1 MPGVRGDA
9 GPTRHRS
16 VPSNHVPGQSCAET
30 RGAPSWYAA
39 TALDG
44 LPTRLAWLP
53 ARLARP
59 RFIDRE
65 GAAGQGRAVEGVNG
79 RLRRAV
85 VRHFD
90 EAKAPRPTG
99 FTVGHD
105 PDRIDAAIRLEELA
119 EVLLRGSKSQVT
131 HKDIHA
137 TFSRGTDVHLHSGIP
152 PSPDI

>member
-16 VPSNHVPGQSCAET
+16 VPANTVPGQSCTET

-39 TALDG
+39 TALGG

-65 GAAGQGRAVEGVNG
+65 GAASQGRAVEGVNG
-79 RLRRAV
+79 RLLPAGVRRL
-85 VRHFD
+85 D
-90 EAKAPRPTG
+90 EAQSPRTARS
-99 FTVGHD
+99 TC
-105 PDRIDAAIRLEELA
+105 R
-119 EVLLRGSKSQVT
+119 
-131 HKDIHA
+131 
-137 TFSRGTDVHLHSGIP
+137 HSP
-152 PSPDI
+152 